1 MLAVGGLAIALGGL
15 EQGLPVDPALVEGD
29 LLQGRDLGAL
39 AGLDGA
45 HKVRRIH
52 QGVHGAGIQPGIAPP
67 QQLHVQGAVLQIEA
81 VQVGDLQLA
90 PGAGLHPLGEVHHPV
105 VVEIQP
111 RDAVVALG
119 MLGLLLHGDDL
130 SGFVELHD
138 AEALGVVDVVA
149 EDAGPALLGV
159 RRRLLQTG
167 TEAAAVVEN
176 AAKSKVETGTNKHER
191 NRRRSSDFDEEDW
204 QEKGKVI
211 DEVKICSYE
220 NNYKEVYFAKQT
232 DTSISTV
239 RRIFSF
245 RTQKTAASWSSI
257 FKLVKCL
264 SNECVNANHLVVLL
278 GTMLLY
284 LVGNAAKVHF
294 YLEGN
299 RKFFIEIK
307 FKKDV
312 TVFKKGE
319 KEPVGDNERRNID
332 DEFK

>member
-1 MLAVGGLAIALGGL
+1 MTKQLSS
-15 EQGLPVDPALVEGD
+15 ETVDTVDNGTKTSVEN
-29 LLQGRDLGAL
+29 
-39 AGLDGA
+39 
-45 HKVRRIH
+45 
-52 QGVHGAGIQPGIAPP
+52 
-67 QQLHVQGAVLQIEA
+67 
-81 VQVGDLQLA
+81 
-90 PGAGLHPLGEVHHPV
+90 
-105 VVEIQP
+105 
-111 RDAVVALG
+111 
-119 MLGLLLHGDDL
+119 
-130 SGFVELHD
+130 
-138 AEALGVVDVVA
+138 
-149 EDAGPALLGV
+149 
-159 RRRLLQTG
+159 
-167 TEAAAVVEN
+167 VVEN

-245 RTQKTAASWSSI
+245 RTQNTAASWSSI

>member
-1 MLAVGGLAIALGGL
+1 MTKQLSS
-15 EQGLPVDPALVEGD
+15 ETVDTVDNGTKTSVEN
-29 LLQGRDLGAL
+29 
-39 AGLDGA
+39 
-45 HKVRRIH
+45 
-52 QGVHGAGIQPGIAPP
+52 
-67 QQLHVQGAVLQIEA
+67 
-81 VQVGDLQLA
+81 
-90 PGAGLHPLGEVHHPV
+90 
-105 VVEIQP
+105 
-111 RDAVVALG
+111 
-119 MLGLLLHGDDL
+119 
-130 SGFVELHD
+130 
-138 AEALGVVDVVA
+138 
-149 EDAGPALLGV
+149 
-159 RRRLLQTG
+159 
-167 TEAAAVVEN
+167 VVEN

-239 RRIFSF
+239 RRIF
-245 RTQKTAASWSSI
+245 

>member
-1 MLAVGGLAIALGGL
+1 MTKQLSS
-15 EQGLPVDPALVEGD
+15 ETVDTVDNGTKTSVEN
-29 LLQGRDLGAL
+29 
-39 AGLDGA
+39 
-45 HKVRRIH
+45 
-52 QGVHGAGIQPGIAPP
+52 
-67 QQLHVQGAVLQIEA
+67 
-81 VQVGDLQLA
+81 
-90 PGAGLHPLGEVHHPV
+90 
-105 VVEIQP
+105 
-111 RDAVVALG
+111 
-119 MLGLLLHGDDL
+119 
-130 SGFVELHD
+130 
-138 AEALGVVDVVA
+138 
-149 EDAGPALLGV
+149 
-159 RRRLLQTG
+159 
-167 TEAAAVVEN
+167 VVEN

-220 NNYKEVYFAKQT
+220 NNY
-232 DTSISTV
+232 ISTV

>member
-1 MLAVGGLAIALGGL
+1 MRNDKCLAFVHAIVLTNNSGPLHESYPPEGMIFFIYEIL
-15 EQGLPVDPALVEGD
+15 IMMTKQLSSETVDTVDNGAKTSVEN
-29 LLQGRDLGAL
+29 
-39 AGLDGA
+39 
-45 HKVRRIH
+45 
-52 QGVHGAGIQPGIAPP
+52 
-67 QQLHVQGAVLQIEA
+67 
-81 VQVGDLQLA
+81 
-90 PGAGLHPLGEVHHPV
+90 
-105 VVEIQP
+105 
-111 RDAVVALG
+111 
-119 MLGLLLHGDDL
+119 
-130 SGFVELHD
+130 
-138 AEALGVVDVVA
+138 
-149 EDAGPALLGV
+149 
-159 RRRLLQTG
+159 
-167 TEAAAVVEN
+167 VVEN

>member
-1 MLAVGGLAIALGGL
+1 MMTKQLSS
-15 EQGLPVDPALVEGD
+15 ETVDTVDNGAKTSVEN
-29 LLQGRDLGAL
+29 
-39 AGLDGA
+39 
-45 HKVRRIH
+45 
-52 QGVHGAGIQPGIAPP
+52 
-67 QQLHVQGAVLQIEA
+67 
-81 VQVGDLQLA
+81 
-90 PGAGLHPLGEVHHPV
+90 
-105 VVEIQP
+105 
-111 RDAVVALG
+111 
-119 MLGLLLHGDDL
+119 
-130 SGFVELHD
+130 
-138 AEALGVVDVVA
+138 
-149 EDAGPALLGV
+149 
-159 RRRLLQTG
+159 
-167 TEAAAVVEN
+167 VVEN
-176 AAKSKVETGTNKHER
+176 AAKSKVEAGTNKHER

-220 NNYKEVYFAKQT
+220 NNSKQT

>member
-1 MLAVGGLAIALGGL
+1 MTKQLSS
-15 EQGLPVDPALVEGD
+15 ETVDTVDNGAKTSVEN
-29 LLQGRDLGAL
+29 
-39 AGLDGA
+39 
-45 HKVRRIH
+45 
-52 QGVHGAGIQPGIAPP
+52 
-67 QQLHVQGAVLQIEA
+67 
-81 VQVGDLQLA
+81 
-90 PGAGLHPLGEVHHPV
+90 
-105 VVEIQP
+105 
-111 RDAVVALG
+111 
-119 MLGLLLHGDDL
+119 
-130 SGFVELHD
+130 
-138 AEALGVVDVVA
+138 
-149 EDAGPALLGV
+149 
-159 RRRLLQTG
+159 
-167 TEAAAVVEN
+167 VVEN
-176 AAKSKVETGTNKHER
+176 AAKSKVETGTNKH
-191 NRRRSSDFDEEDW
+191 EEDW

>member
-1 MLAVGGLAIALGGL
+1 MMTKQLSS
-15 EQGLPVDPALVEGD
+15 ETVDTVDNGAKTSVEN
-29 LLQGRDLGAL
+29 
-39 AGLDGA
+39 
-45 HKVRRIH
+45 
-52 QGVHGAGIQPGIAPP
+52 
-67 QQLHVQGAVLQIEA
+67 
-81 VQVGDLQLA
+81 
-90 PGAGLHPLGEVHHPV
+90 
-105 VVEIQP
+105 
-111 RDAVVALG
+111 
-119 MLGLLLHGDDL
+119 
-130 SGFVELHD
+130 
-138 AEALGVVDVVA
+138 
-149 EDAGPALLGV
+149 
-159 RRRLLQTG
+159 
-167 TEAAAVVEN
+167 VVEN

-319 KEPVGDNERRNID
+319 KEPWATMNAEILMMSSNKISTVELGIIFCRENAC
-332 DEFK
+332 

>member
-1 MLAVGGLAIALGGL
+1 MTKQLSS
-15 EQGLPVDPALVEGD
+15 ETVDTVDNGAKTSVEN
-29 LLQGRDLGAL
+29 
-39 AGLDGA
+39 
-45 HKVRRIH
+45 
-52 QGVHGAGIQPGIAPP
+52 
-67 QQLHVQGAVLQIEA
+67 
-81 VQVGDLQLA
+81 
-90 PGAGLHPLGEVHHPV
+90 
-105 VVEIQP
+105 
-111 RDAVVALG
+111 
-119 MLGLLLHGDDL
+119 
-130 SGFVELHD
+130 
-138 AEALGVVDVVA
+138 
-149 EDAGPALLGV
+149 
-159 RRRLLQTG
+159 
-167 TEAAAVVEN
+167 VVEN

-319 KEPVGDNERRNID
+319 RNLWATMNAEILMMSSNKISTVRTWYNLLPGKRLLVPVYSFANLYIV
-332 DEFK
+332 K

>member
-1 MLAVGGLAIALGGL
+1 MTKQLSS
-15 EQGLPVDPALVEGD
+15 ETVDTVDNGAKTSVEN
-29 LLQGRDLGAL
+29 
-39 AGLDGA
+39 
-45 HKVRRIH
+45 
-52 QGVHGAGIQPGIAPP
+52 
-67 QQLHVQGAVLQIEA
+67 
-81 VQVGDLQLA
+81 
-90 PGAGLHPLGEVHHPV
+90 
-105 VVEIQP
+105 
-111 RDAVVALG
+111 
-119 MLGLLLHGDDL
+119 
-130 SGFVELHD
+130 
-138 AEALGVVDVVA
+138 
-149 EDAGPALLGV
+149 
-159 RRRLLQTG
+159 
-167 TEAAAVVEN
+167 VVEN

-239 RRIFSF
+239 RRIFS
-245 RTQKTAASWSSI
+245 
-257 FKLVKCL
+257 VKCL

>member
-1 MLAVGGLAIALGGL
+1 MTHNVKNNIRYLSAYEILIMMTKQLSS
-15 EQGLPVDPALVEGD
+15 ETVDTVDNGAKTSVEN
-29 LLQGRDLGAL
+29 
-39 AGLDGA
+39 
-45 HKVRRIH
+45 
-52 QGVHGAGIQPGIAPP
+52 
-67 QQLHVQGAVLQIEA
+67 
-81 VQVGDLQLA
+81 
-90 PGAGLHPLGEVHHPV
+90 
-105 VVEIQP
+105 
-111 RDAVVALG
+111 
-119 MLGLLLHGDDL
+119 
-130 SGFVELHD
+130 
-138 AEALGVVDVVA
+138 
-149 EDAGPALLGV
+149 
-159 RRRLLQTG
+159 
-167 TEAAAVVEN
+167 VVEN

-312 TVFKKGE
+312 TVFNKGE